1 MTILFFV
8 LFGIQF
14 RGIEN
19 NLTVLLKEIDE
30 NVEWI
35 TDTEILLKPPATPDR
50 ELVEVCVKIAI
61 ILFKNAFDFQFDRKQ
76 EQDSKWVDI
85 NLILKSIP
93 SLIFHTKVS
102 S

>member
-1 MTILFFV
+1 

-50 ELVEVCVKIAI
+50 ELVEVCVKIAT
-61 ILFKNAFDFQFDRKQ
+61 IL
-76 EQDSKWVDI
+76 
-85 NLILKSIP
+85 
-93 SLIFHTKVS
+93 
-102 S
+102 